1 MFILEEML
9 FVIISNLGVLDF
21 AESTPL
27 YSVTEDE
34 ENIEEEF
41 KKLELEIGRENHH
54 EPILKTEINS
64 PVETDTS
71 KSAEALIDSLSNLK
85 LVDDGQA
92 RIQAVQSTS
101 VTVRNNKTKSLEL
114 ATG

>member
-1 MFILEEML
+1 ML

-64 PVETDTS
+64 AVETDTS

-101 VTVRNNKTKSLEL
+101 VTVRNNKTKSPEL